1 MSEIIPVT
9 RKVRE
14 YIYRDVDDSNI
25 DVSNYDEILN
35 YYLNIA
41 KENDKSLVWVYQS
54 MVLSGLGNYVD
65 MDSDIYQ
72 ASLMAFVD
80 VISIVNSDKR
90 EQLPFFED
98 MCILEGHLYDDML
111 FIEKNIKVRKLDN

>member
-1 MSEIIPVT
+1 MDSYEVSGSCEVQMGKDRRIDPWEWII
-9 RKVRE
+9 
-14 YIYRDVDDSNI
+14 DF
-25 DVSNYDEILN
+25 
-35 YYLNIA
+35 A

-54 MVLSGLGNYVD
+54 MVLSGLGNYID